1 MASRQLLTEP
11 EQGLVRALVDLSH
24 DAQVQP
30 RASFSSSLR
39 DRLLAEAKVME
50 AEEAEAFHQVLEGA
64 PAVGEVAVLAGF
76 AAALA
81 PSAPMRAPATLRDGL
96 RAQLSAD
103 AEAQRNVLSFEV
115 VRERRSGFATR
126 LSRRLAIAAALSAM
140 LVSSSAFAL
149 VASANDTPVDS
160 LYGVK
165 KFRERVQTWFISGT
179 VEGVQRLR
187 FADAR
192 VGETEVMLDRGVLA
206 AAPYTVAL
214 DDLQLQVTL
223 AAELIVEGQRN
234 GDPGAR
240 EAIPALATFLNDGRE
255 RLAAIESQLPEGA
268 RPVADDAM
276 EVLDAAAIETEAAV
290 DGCIL
295 CPDGSVL
302 PTDQTDD
309 GGSSTDPDGSGDGSS
324 TGGGILPR
332 PNPDSSKD
340 PGDDD
345 NPGPVDED
353 PIPDPDD
360 PIPTPLPEP
369 DRIPDL
375 PGRIDDELEPIVGSA
390 ATDLIGSL

>member
-1 MASRQLLTEP
+1 MASRQVLTGP
-11 EQGLVRALVDLSH
+11 EQGLVRALVDLSAE
-24 DAQVQP
+24 AQIQP
-30 RASFSSSLR
+30 RASFSASLR
-39 DRLLAEAKVME
+39 DRLIAEAQVME
-50 AEEAEAFHQVLEGA
+50 AEEAEAFHLVLEGA

-76 AAALA
+76 ASALA
-81 PSAPMRAPATLRDGL
+81 PSTPMRAPATLRDAL
-96 RAQLSAD
+96 RTQLTID
-103 AEAQRNVLSFEV
+103 AEAQRNVISFDA
-115 VRERRSGFATR
+115 VRTRRSAFATR
-126 LSRRLAIAAALSAM
+126 MSRRLAIAAALSAM

-149 VASANDTPVDS
+149 VASADDTPVDT

-192 VGETEVMLDRGVLA
+192 VGETEVMLDRGVVA
-206 AAPYTVAL
+206 AAPYGVAL

-223 AAELIVEGQRN
+223 AADLIVEGQRN

-240 EAIPALATFLNDGRE
+240 AAIPALATFLADGRA

-268 RPVADDAM
+268 RPVAD
-276 EVLDAAAIETEAAV
+276 ETLSVLDAAAVQTESAAADCV
-290 DGCIL
+290 L
-295 CPDGSVL
+295 CPDGSLL
-302 PTDQTDD
+302 PTDQTDGD
-309 GGSSTDPDGSGDGSS
+309 GSSTDPDGSGDGSS

-332 PNPDSSKD
+332 PNPDDSKD

-345 NPGPVDED
+345 RPGPVDED

-369 DRIPDL
+369 DRVPDL